1 MTIATVKTQIPAEL
15 KAEAEKTLRE
25 LGLDLTSGIRMVLA
39 QVVQQGGIPFPVK
52 LYRQP
57 NAKTLKAIEDS
68 YAGRM
73 EEVDLDAELAAIER
87 EFDRGPSRR

>member
-1 MTIATVKTQIPAEL
+1 MSVATIKTQLPAEL

-25 LGLDLTSGIRMVLA
+25 LGLDLTTGIRMFLA

-52 LYRQP
+52 LYTQP

-73 EEVDLDAELAAIER
+73 IEGDLEELFAQVER
-87 EFDRGPSRR
+87 KR

>member
-1 MTIATVKTQIPAEL
+1 MSVATIKTQIPADL

-25 LGLDLTSGIRMVLA
+25 LGLDLTTGIRMFLA

-52 LYRQP
+52 LYAQS

-68 YAGRM
+68 YAGRVHAAGS
-73 EEVDLDAELAAIER
+73 VDEMFETIMK
-87 EFDRGPSRR
+87 

>member
-25 LGLDLTSGIRMVLA
+25 LGLDLTTGIRMFLT

-52 LYRQP
+52 LYTQP

-73 EEVDLDAELAAIER
+73 IEGDMEELFAEALKKR
-87 EFDRGPSRR
+87 

>member
-1 MTIATVKTQIPAEL
+1 MAIATIKTQIPADL

-25 LGLDLTSGIRMVLA
+25 LGLDLTTGIRMFLA

-52 LYRQP
+52 LYTQP

-73 EEVDLDAELAAIER
+73 FEGNMEELFAKVDTKR
-87 EFDRGPSRR
+87 

>member
-1 MTIATVKTQIPAEL
+1 MSIATIKTQLPAEL

-25 LGLDLTSGIRMVLA
+25 LGLDLTTGIRMFLA

-52 LYRQP
+52 LYTQP

-68 YAGRM
+68 YAGRVEAFDI
-73 EEVDLDAELAAIER
+73 EEVFARLEKKR
-87 EFDRGPSRR
+87 